1 MNIEY
6 FRFIRYKESKK
17 AIILTLKKVWPIL
30 TINIIIAN
38 NKRMDLRRVPS
49 TCIDMQA
56 TIVIWY
62 QFIPN

>member
-6 FRFIRYKESKK
+6 FRCMRYKELEK
-17 AIILTLKKVWPIL
+17 ARILTLKKVWLIL
-30 TINIIIAN
+30 TINTIIAN
-38 NKRMDLRRVPS
+38 NKRMALRRVPS

-62 QFIPN
+62 QFIPS

>member
-38 NKRMDLRRVPS
+38 NKRMDLRRGPS